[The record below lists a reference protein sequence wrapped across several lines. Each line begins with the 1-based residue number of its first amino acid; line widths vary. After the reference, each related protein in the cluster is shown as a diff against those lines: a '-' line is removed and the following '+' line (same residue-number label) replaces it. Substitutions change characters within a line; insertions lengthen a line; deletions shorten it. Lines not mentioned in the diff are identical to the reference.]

1 MNNKDKCE
9 EFSFW
14 KYPWQKWFVLV
25 AALSQILCLRG
36 NILDY
41 KEYRKMFGYGIFG
54 AAELAN
60 YALQRNWSCAINALL
75 IVILLGTLLVG
86 VFARNHKK
94 AWLMEGLFLLVL
106 AFVWGTVCFAFR
118 LFPSNTRVKAA
129 FFLLMFL
136 GGAAYNLYRF
146 TKGG

>member
-1 MNNKDKCE
+1 MESVKDWVDGLYLQYSPKMVSTAMRAGFTAE
-9 EFSFW
+9 E
-14 KYPWQKWFVLV
+14 
-25 AALSQILCLRG
+25 
-36 NILDY
+36 
-41 KEYRKMFGYGIFG
+41 
-54 AAELAN
+54 AEDLTQEV
-60 YALQRNWSCAINALL
+60 YVFFCAINALL

-86 VFARNHKK
+86 AFARNHKK

-136 GGAAYNLYRF
+136 GGAAYNLYRV